1 MGGGYSQEQ
10 IQVLSALQR
19 VASTHPVEMAPK
31 ELKALLLWVRC
42 NYPHIETHLLFEP
55 NFWQEINRHLHYL
68 ATKRDKNAAKLLP
81 SARIMLE
88 SLSQRGKGS
97 LVSHQIAQAPE
108 GAQGE
113 LPSQQHGA
121 ALFTT
126 DQEEAES
133 LPVEKQGDDFSA
145 RPGSPDSHRS
155 SDSPEP
161 PESLGSSDAETPQS
175 VADQPGIVVTLGEGG
190 DREYPEST
198 LTGGGAVAAQAGE
211 GADGNVEPREE
222 GEPSLAA
229 AAAGSLQQLAA
240 PGRAGGTVR
249 AKGTSEKAGDVGA
262 AVVRPEGPVTRAM
275 ARARAAAAAAA
286 QQAQGEGS
294 QTTAAALAR
303 QQAETERKTTARLAA
318 AATRMRGMEKRNPE
332 AGAGEGTSRAA
343 GATRA
348 QTGRKRRARAVGV
361 GAESGEACPSD
372 GQYGVDTSEPEW
384 DREGGDVSLG
394 EDESAPEI
402 AAALERPRRR
412 GQGRGG
418 SVHTPV
424 VTQAGVGR
432 VQGAGVCQGTA
443 STPFPRQ
450 STHAHS
456 QSRPVSDIVKLK
468 QLIQR
473 ESTSQAAGFASVN
486 QLLQDLHR
494 DLSEMQI
501 GEQTSESFAVPTS
514 AGQTTA
520 PPSGGT
526 AILQEVLPE
535 PVAQAIAPPSGGSVT
550 LQHFF
555 PVLYKKKSRARKTT
569 PARQQEPPLIPERHE
584 TQDTP
589 AEAQQQDDTVCITAS
604 EGIPVWTIPTLRSA
618 DSSRQ
623 GESIIISKGVVEF
636 LLQYLTTALESH
648 SELLTHLSKI
658 SQTIQ
663 GSRVFSSAADVP
675 FSSAITQPSSLQM
688 PQMSFLQTP
697 RLLYGKRHGGDPWRS

>member
-1 MGGGYSQEQ
+1 
-10 IQVLSALQR
+10 
-19 VASTHPVEMAPK
+19 
-31 ELKALLLWVRC
+31 
-42 NYPHIETHLLFEP
+42 
-55 NFWQEINRHLHYL
+55 
-68 ATKRDKNAAKLLP
+68 
-81 SARIMLE
+81 
-88 SLSQRGKGS
+88 
-97 LVSHQIAQAPE
+97 
-108 GAQGE
+108 
-113 LPSQQHGA
+113 
-121 ALFTT
+121 
-126 DQEEAES
+126 
-133 LPVEKQGDDFSA
+133 
-145 RPGSPDSHRS
+145 
-155 SDSPEP
+155 
-161 PESLGSSDAETPQS
+161 
-175 VADQPGIVVTLGEGG
+175 
-190 DREYPEST
+190 
-198 LTGGGAVAAQAGE
+198 
-211 GADGNVEPREE
+211 
-222 GEPSLAA
+222 
-229 AAAGSLQQLAA
+229 
-240 PGRAGGTVR
+240 
-249 AKGTSEKAGDVGA
+249 
-262 AVVRPEGPVTRAM
+262 M
-275 ARARAAAAAAA
+275 ARARAAVAAAAR
-286 QQAQGEGS
+286 QAQGEGS

-303 QQAETERKTTARLAA
+303 QQAETERKAMANARLAA
-318 AATRMRGMEKRNPE
+318 AATRMRLVEKRNPE

-348 QTGRKRRARAVGV
+348 QTGRKRRARVVGV
-361 GAESGEACPSD
+361 GTESGEACPSD

-402 AAALERPRRR
+402 AAALERARRR

-424 VTQAGVGR
+424 VTQAEMGR
-432 VQGAGVCQGTA
+432 VQGANVCQGTA

-456 QSRPVSDIVKLK
+456 ACAHSQSQPVSDIVKLK
-468 QLIQR
+468 QLIQQ
-473 ESTSQAAGFASVN
+473 ESTSQTAGFASVN
-486 QLLQDLHR
+486 QLLQELHR
-494 DLSEMQI
+494 DLSEIQI

-604 EGIPVWTIPTLRSA
+604 EGVPVWTIPTSRSA
-618 DSSRQ
+618 DPSRQ

-658 SQTIQ
+658 SQTVQ
-663 GSRVFSSAADVP
+663 GSRVFPSAADVP